1 MLNRLL
7 HWIASLNGSEPETE
21 QPEEPEFYM
30 GSDWEEKR
38 EEAQARA
45 RHEWNTQ

>member
-1 MLNRLL
+1 MFDGLL
-7 HWIASLNGSEPETE
+7 RWIAALNGEPETE

-45 RHEWNTQ
+45 RYDWEMQ